1 MSSMKITKN
10 KTFVLLFSLLYFVS
24 FLLLF
29 SRKGIGLYFHP
40 YEIDS
45 FMDLF
50 NMTVSPF
57 NFTYPPLS
65 LIPFK
70 LLYLLPHPEVV
81 RASLELRNNYCGA
94 FFLMLYIFAFCSFFL
109 FTMYFSIR
117 GNTKRKIIYSLLFLF
132 SGIVLWATERA
143 NMMSFAFIFSLLF
156 VIFYLDGN
164 EKKKRLAYIFIAM
177 AISLKF
183 YPGAFLLLLLE
194 KKDFKGIL
202 CVSLQT
208 FVIFVFSYI
217 VCKQLDSVIKF
228 EQSMGLFN
236 YMKDAKAYIKVM
248 THLFIAFLIFAVAC
262 FFIYEVYMQNWKYVR
277 VIGAVSFAAF
287 APVVYILCFAKNV
300 NLLSVVSAPF
310 LPVIQALNFGTE
322 LAASVEGVNVSF
334 KNFTLLVHYLLTGEI
349 SISKQWFFL
358 LGKTVCVAL
367 CIVSFACNKK
377 MWKKLA
383 CVSLLCIYV
392 PDFSGMYL
400 LVYLLIPLVF
410 FINDV
415 QNDNVDYF
423 YACLFAITTTFLV
436 IPYKFKVESHYL
448 LTGSFV
454 VISLCV
460 FCLLLLLF
468 ANAVYELVSKKREK
482 K

>member
-1 MSSMKITKN
+1 MCSRKLTKN

-50 NMTVSPF
+50 NMAVSPF

-81 RASLELRNNYCGA
+81 CASIDLRNNYCGA

-109 FTMYFSIR
+109 FTMYFSVK
-117 GNTKRKIIYSLLFLF
+117 GDVKRKIFYSLLFLF
-132 SGIVLWATERA
+132 SGIVLWTTERA
-143 NMMSFAFIFSLLF
+143 NIMSFAFLFSLLF

-164 EKKKRLAYIFIAM
+164 EKKKRLSYIFIAI

-183 YPGAFLLLLLE
+183 YPAAFLLLLLE

-202 CVSLQT
+202 CVSLQA

-248 THLFIAFLIFAVAC
+248 THLFVAFLIFAVAC
-262 FFIYEVYMQNWKYVR
+262 FFIYEVYKQNWKFVGG
-277 VIGAVSFAAF
+277 VGGAAF
-287 APVVYILCFAKNV
+287 VVFFLAVFVFYFVKRI
-300 NLLSVVSAPF
+300 NLLSSVSAAF
-310 LPVIQALNFGTE
+310 SPVIQALNFGTVMT
-322 LAASVEGVNVSF
+322 ASVEGVNVSF
-334 KNFTLLVHYLLTGEI
+334 KNFTLLVHYLLTGGI
-349 SISKQWFFL
+349 SISKQSVFL

-367 CIVSFACNKK
+367 CIFSFACNKK

-415 QNDNVDYF
+415 QDDNVDYF

-468 ANAVYELVSKKREK
+468 ANAVYELMSKKREK
-482 K
+482 I